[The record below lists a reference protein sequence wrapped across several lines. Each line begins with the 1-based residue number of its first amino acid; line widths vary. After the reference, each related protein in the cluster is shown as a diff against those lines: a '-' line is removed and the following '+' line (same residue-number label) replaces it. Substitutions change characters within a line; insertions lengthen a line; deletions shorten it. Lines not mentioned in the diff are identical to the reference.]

1 MPEDDGDRAGGF
13 DLDDG
18 DRAVDVDVS
27 VDETTR
33 VVEGYLDTTDVDG
46 FLESI
51 AEIGSRYGV
60 AVQAFD
66 ASRVASSRHLRFA
79 AAKARR
85 AFRGDENV
93 ADTLAMEVMLYTAG
107 TRQISRATEV
117 GVRAGGCGAAVSLT
131 PTPDSGAEEVP
142 EEAVEA
148 VEDLLEPGDVDYI
161 DVEGAREQYEV
172 TDEEVEAVGERKL
185 ELLVLERT
193 ALLEVN
199 K

>member
-1 MPEDDGDRAGGF
+1 MTDEGGGEGGT
-13 DLDDG
+13 DYVE
-18 DRAVDVDVS
+18 VDVE
-27 VDETTR
+27 VDEATR
-33 VVEGYLDTTDVDG
+33 VVEGWLETDDVDG
-46 FLESI
+46 FLDELGETG
-51 AEIGSRYGV
+51 ARYSV
-60 AVQAFD
+60 AGQAFD